1 MVGLD
6 FVLKEDKF
14 DGLERF
20 DPIIN
25 RVLEEVP
32 GLLHLK
38 KVYHAGQTS
47 CHLTNNIDI
56 AIKAGSVRIGHGIN
70 ILQRP

>member
-1 MVGLD
+1 LVGLD

-25 RVLEEVP
+25 KVLEEVP

-38 KVYHAGQTS
+38 KVYHAG
-47 CHLTNNIDI
+47 
-56 AIKAGSVRIGHGIN
+56 
-70 ILQRP
+70 